1 MTSDFRKPAKI
12 KSSNGDQHR
21 NHVQL
26 MMKYLKVN
34 DFKNFLCC
42 KTCAA
47 KVLKYSTSEVTK
59 SNQNK
64 FTQGALDSLNSSCP
78 RNMEQFGNGG
88 KKCAHSFEVPITFL
102 ELFQS
107 KF

>member
-42 KTCAA
+42 KTFAA
-47 KVLKYSTSEVTK
+47 KVLKYSEDRSYKIKPKQVYLGGFG
-59 SNQNK
+59 
-64 FTQGALDSLNSSCP
+64 FT
-78 RNMEQFGNGG
+78 
-88 KKCAHSFEVPITFL
+88 
-102 ELFQS
+102 
-107 KF
+107 

>member
-21 NHVQL
+21 SH

-42 KTCAA
+42 KTFAA
-47 KVLKYSTSEVTK
+47 KVLKYSEVTK

-64 FTQGALDSLNSSCP
+64 FTQGALDSL
-78 RNMEQFGNGG
+78 
-88 KKCAHSFEVPITFL
+88 
-102 ELFQS
+102 
-107 KF
+107 KFINFCVALKDLCRMYFANTPG

>member
-64 FTQGALDSLNSSCP
+64 FT
-78 RNMEQFGNGG
+78 
-88 KKCAHSFEVPITFL
+88 
-102 ELFQS
+102 
-107 KF
+107 